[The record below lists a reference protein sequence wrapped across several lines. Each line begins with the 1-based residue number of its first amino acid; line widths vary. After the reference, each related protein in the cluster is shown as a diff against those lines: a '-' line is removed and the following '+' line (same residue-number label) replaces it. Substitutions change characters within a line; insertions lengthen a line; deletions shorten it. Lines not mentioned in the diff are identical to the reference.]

1 MSKVS
6 MPGSLETGLVC
17 NNPEVFAQVSKLAS
31 QDVIVALST
40 LLILSRLAE
49 IQACNRPVLF
59 SRLVADLRRN
69 ISRARQN

>member
-6 MPGSLETGLVC
+6 MPGSLDTGLVC
-17 NNPEVFAQVSKLAS
+17 NNPEVSAQVSTLAS

-49 IQACNRPVLF
+49 VQACNRPVLF
-59 SRLVADLRRN
+59 SRLVVDLRRN

>member
-6 MPGSLETGLVC
+6 MPGSLDTGMVC

-49 IQACNRPVLF
+49 VQACNRSVLF

>member
-1 MSKVS
+1 MSEVLT
-6 MPGSLETGLVC
+6 PGSLDTGLVC